1 MKRRKKKEKKSSRY
15 NSSTQKKKKVLS
27 FYVQNIKEKNYQS
40 ETFTQDSKAI
50 YIKTKTTEKTSF
62 YHFSVHIFFLQLYN
76 TPVNTVIG

>member
-1 MKRRKKKEKKSSRY
+1 MKRKKKRKKIVDIIHQRK
-15 NSSTQKKKKVLS
+15 KKKKVLS